1 MIHKSTAM
9 TTKALLFGVKKT
21 TGFSSQLQRC
31 AF

>member
-9 TTKALLFGVKKT
+9 TTKALLFTAKKT
-21 TGFSSQLQRC
+21 TGFSSQLQRS

>member
-9 TTKALLFGVKKT
+9 TTKALPFSAKKT
-21 TGFSSQLQRC
+21 IGFLSQLQRS